1 MNQDITKRLQQINT
15 ENRVWIIYLFIIGF
29 SFYSNYLEKD
39 YFLNNNQKSK
49 EIYRIINISI
59 FMTITL
65 VYLYFEIEAIES
77 LLEKDKNA
85 KRKKYDALSFMAST
99 MILLSGIIF
108 LYIAIDDKNIE
119 EEIAFSL
126 KNNGLSEAEIKA
138 RVAATIEEFGFD
150 PKV

>member
-85 KRKKYDALSFMAST
+85 KRKKYDTLSFMAST

-119 EEIAFSL
+119 EEIAF
-126 KNNGLSEAEIKA
+126 N
-138 RVAATIEEFGFD
+138 
-150 PKV
+150 